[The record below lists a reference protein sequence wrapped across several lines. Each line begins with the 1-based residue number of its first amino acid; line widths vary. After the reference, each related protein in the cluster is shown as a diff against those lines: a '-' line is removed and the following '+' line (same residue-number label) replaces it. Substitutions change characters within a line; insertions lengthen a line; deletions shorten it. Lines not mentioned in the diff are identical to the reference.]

1 MNIIIAIIIF
11 SALVL
16 FHELGHF
23 LLAKKNHIH
32 VYEFCL
38 GLGPTLFGVTKGE
51 TKYSIKLFPFG
62 GACVMGEDEEFD
74 SDDPKAFN
82 NKSVWARM
90 AVVVAGPVFNFILAF
105 ILAVIVIA
113 IAGYDDPYVVT
124 VIDGSPAAEAG
135 LMPGDRLIE
144 MNGMRLHLSREVS
157 LETNLHPEEELS
169 LVYERTDEAGNVT
182 VQECT
187 VTPYLRNAYQVGV
200 YLGETGAEI
209 TDFTENAP
217 AEQAGAQVGDRIVSI
232 NGTAITQSGEV
243 SREVQKSEGAEMEIR
258 LQRGD
263 EEVTIRV
270 TPTASSGYYS
280 GFEMDSN
287 LRTRGNVLEVLE
299 YSFYEVKYWV
309 VTTFRTIG
317 MLVTGQV
324 SFNDLS
330 GPVGIVD
337 TIGTAY
343 EQSKESG
350 AKYVWLNMLNMSI
363 LLSANLG
370 VMNLLPIPALDGG
383 RLLFFIIEAVRG
395 KRISE
400 KKEAMVHLI
409 GFALLMVLMVAVLF
423 NDIRKIFF

>member
-1 MNIIIAIIIF
+1 
-11 SALVL
+11 
-16 FHELGHF
+16 
-23 LLAKKNHIH
+23 
-32 VYEFCL
+32 
-38 GLGPTLFGVTKGE
+38 
-51 TKYSIKLFPFG
+51 
-62 GACVMGEDEEFD
+62 
-74 SDDPKAFN
+74 
-82 NKSVWARM
+82 
-90 AVVVAGPVFNFILAF
+90 
-105 ILAVIVIA
+105 
-113 IAGYDDPYVVT
+113 
-124 VIDGSPAAEAG
+124 
-135 LMPGDRLIE
+135 
-144 MNGMRLHLSREVS
+144 
-157 LETNLHPEEELS
+157 
-169 LVYERTDEAGNVT
+169 
-182 VQECT
+182 
-187 VTPYLRNAYQVGV
+187 
-200 YLGETGAEI
+200 
-209 TDFTENAP
+209 
-217 AEQAGAQVGDRIVSI
+217 
-232 NGTAITQSGEV
+232 
-243 SREVQKSEGAEMEIR
+243 MEIR